1 MDFEFTMAK
10 KLFSISLV
18 LCIHAHSVWFL
29 LNHISPFNLP
39 CTYGKSVDIG
49 QSWKN
54 VPLQE
59 GEKNVGR
66 RKGEEA
72 GYKQGDTHHYR
83 GRRDFTCM
91 PRNANF
97 GPAVSAVVSCQIT
110 PSFPKI
116 LRQINEH
123 YPTSADVTSPKL
135 SLCVLFDKQ
144 YEKVEKSNLIISGSG
159 QQLSNWFFKH
169 QQ

>member
-1 MDFEFTMAK
+1 MDFTFTMAK

-18 LCIHAHSVWFL
+18 LCIHAHSVWLL

-39 CTYGKSVDIG
+39 CTYGKSVDIV

-59 GEKNVGR
+59 SEKNVGR

-116 LRQINEH
+116 LRRSTNTVRLLPMSRVQ
-123 YPTSADVTSPKL
+123 S
-135 SLCVLFDKQ
+135 
-144 YEKVEKSNLIISGSG
+144 
-159 QQLSNWFFKH
+159 
-169 QQ
+169 

>member
-1 MDFEFTMAK
+1 MDFAFTMAK

-39 CTYGKSVDIG
+39 CTYGKSVDIV

-59 GEKNVGR
+59 
-66 RKGEEA
+66 GEEA

-97 GPAVSAVVSCQIT
+97 GPAVTAVVSCQIT

-116 LRQINEH
+116 LR
-123 YPTSADVTSPKL
+123 
-135 SLCVLFDKQ
+135 
-144 YEKVEKSNLIISGSG
+144 
-159 QQLSNWFFKH
+159 
-169 QQ
+169 

>member
-1 MDFEFTMAK
+1 MDFTFTMAK

-18 LCIHAHSVWFL
+18 LCIHAHSVWLL

-39 CTYGKSVDIG
+39 CTNGKSVDIV

-91 PRNANF
+91 PRNANLDRPSVRLSPVKSRHLFRRYF
-97 GPAVSAVVSCQIT
+97 GRSTNTVRLLPMSRVQS
-110 PSFPKI
+110 
-116 LRQINEH
+116 
-123 YPTSADVTSPKL
+123 
-135 SLCVLFDKQ
+135 
-144 YEKVEKSNLIISGSG
+144 
-159 QQLSNWFFKH
+159 
-169 QQ
+169 